1 MSVQPLV
8 DEKKLIE
15 LLDSR
20 CLRFL
25 TEFEMQLLAAC
36 EFGYSVDEM
45 VVGFGRSEATIHRH
59 IRHLRESVFDFLGV
73 EGSVPLLNH
82 WTRRHYRC
90 CTREVHRMIENC
102 QIMTVR

>member
-59 IRHLRESVFDFLGV
+59 IRHLRESVFDFSALKAV
-73 EGSVPLLNH
+73 SP
-82 WTRRHYRC
+82 C
-90 CTREVHRMIENC
+90 
-102 QIMTVR
+102 